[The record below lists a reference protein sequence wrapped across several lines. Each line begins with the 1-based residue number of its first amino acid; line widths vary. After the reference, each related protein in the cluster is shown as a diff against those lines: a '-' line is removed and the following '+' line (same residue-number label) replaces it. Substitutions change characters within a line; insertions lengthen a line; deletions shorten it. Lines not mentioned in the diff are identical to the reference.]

1 MKRASLKI
9 FVISYFYLSFCLAQ
23 EPQESAFSS
32 NALDIDIGFKKRDLT
47 SGEEM
52 LQHNSLDDDKPYVIF
67 DMSLNDF
74 LVAMAQRAKCN
85 YIPKKSVEGRVSAVF
100 YATDP
105 ILMAKTASQANG
117 YKLLTKEKIFEVK
130 REESG
135 IKNSLPSLYT
145 QKKNR
150 RVNDLKSVEN
160 NGVFKAKLH
169 TTAHGLS
176 HSIKSNRSKGPLA
189 VKSKQELKKLKTLKI
204 KMNHP
209 KEQRRK
215 S

>member
-1 MKRASLKI
+1 MLIFLIFFNNMNRARLGF
-9 FVISYFYLSFCLAQ
+9 FVISCFYLSLCLAQ
-23 EPQESAFSS
+23 ELQESSFSS

-52 LQHNSLDDDKPYVIF
+52 LQNDSLDDDKPYVIF
-67 DMSLNDF
+67 DMTLNDF
-74 LVAMAQRAKCN
+74 LMVMAQRAKCN

-135 IKNSLPSLYT
+135 KKNSLPSLYT
-145 QKKNR
+145 QKKKR
-150 RVNDLKSVEN
+150 SVDALKSVEN
-160 NGVFKAKLH
+160 NRVFKAKLH
-169 TTAHGLS
+169 ATPHDLS
-176 HSIKSNRSKGPLA
+176 HSIKSNRPKGPLAA
-189 VKSKQELKKLKTLKI
+189 VKSKQENKKLKLLK
-204 KMNHP
+204 
-209 KEQRRK
+209 
-215 S
+215 

>member
-1 MKRASLKI
+1 M
-9 FVISYFYLSFCLAQ
+9 ISCFYLSLCLAQ
-23 EPQESAFSS
+23 EPPESSFSS

-47 SGEEM
+47 PGEEM
-52 LQHNSLDDDKPYVIF
+52 LQNNSLDDDKPYVIF

-130 REESG
+130 RKESG
-135 IKNSLPSLYT
+135 MKNSLPSLYTQDT

-169 TTAHGLS
+169 ATAHGLS
-176 HSIKSNRSKGPLA
+176 HGIKSNRPKGPLVA
-189 VKSKQELKKLKTLKI
+189 ATSKQVHKKLKVLKI
-204 KMNHP
+204 KMNS